1 MATAVFFH
9 AHPDDEAIATAG
21 TMAKAARDGHRVV
34 LVCATR
40 GEQGTPQPGIL
51 DEGEELW
58 QRREKELEQAAR
70 ILGVSR
76 LENLGYADSGM
87 MGEPSNDLPGCLWQA
102 DVDEA
107 ARRLAKILG
116 EERAEVLTIYDENGG
131 HGHPDHIQVHR
142 IGLRAAALS
151 GTRNVFMSTINRAHA
166 KQLIEQADDI
176 GFEVDDG
183 IRESVDMLG
192 VPPEEI
198 TTAVDVTGYL
208 DVKRRAMAAH
218 ASQIADNSP
227 FLGMPPDVFA
237 AAWGTEWYVRV
248 GGDPVEEMETSLFS

>member
-40 GEQGTPQPGIL
+40 GEQGEPQPGVL

-58 QRREKELEQAAR
+58 SRRERELEQAAR

-76 LENLGYADSGM
+76 LEYLGYTDSGM
-87 MGEPSNDLPGCLWQA
+87 MGEPTNDASDCLWQA

-107 ARRLAKILG
+107 AQRLAKILD

-131 HGHPDHIQVHR
+131 YGHPDHIQVHR
-142 IGLRAAALS
+142 IGLRAAAIC
-151 GTRNVFMSTINRAHA
+151 GTRDIFMSTINRAHT
-166 KQLIEQADDI
+166 KKLLEQAEEFGI
-176 GFEVDDG
+176 EVDAG
-183 IRESVDMLG
+183 IRESVDTLG
-192 VPPEEI
+192 VPAEAI

-218 ASQIADNSP
+218 ASQIAENSP

-248 GGDPVEEMETSLFS
+248 GGKPSEDLETSLFS

>member
-40 GEQGTPQPGIL
+40 GEQGEPQPGIL

-58 QRREKELEQAAR
+58 RRREIELEQAAR

-76 LENLGYADSGM
+76 LEYLGYTDSGM
-87 MGEPSNDLPGCLWQA
+87 MGEPTNDEPDCLWQA

-107 ARRLAKILG
+107 AERLARILN

-131 HGHPDHIQVHR
+131 YGHPDHIQVHR
-142 IGLRAAALS
+142 IGLRAAAIC
-151 GTRNVFMSTINRAHA
+151 GTRDIFMSTINRAHTKKLLQRA
-166 KQLIEQADDI
+166 EEFGIEIDA
-176 GFEVDDG
+176 G
-183 IRESVDMLG
+183 IRESVDTLG
-192 VPPEEI
+192 VPAEAI

-218 ASQIADNSP
+218 ASQIAENSP

-248 GGDPVEEMETSLFS
+248 GGKTSEDLETSLFG

>member
-1 MATAVFFH
+1 MVTAVFFH

-40 GEQGTPQPGIL
+40 GEQGIPQPGIL
-51 DEGEELW
+51 DDGEELW
-58 QRREKELEQAAR
+58 RRREQELAQVAR

-76 LENLGYADSGM
+76 LEYLGYTDSGM
-87 MGEPSNDLPGCLWQA
+87 MGEPTNEAPECLWQA
-102 DVDEA
+102 DVDVA
-107 ARRLAKILG
+107 ARRLAKILD
-116 EERAEVLTIYDENGG
+116 EEQAEVLTIYDENGG
-131 HGHPDHIQVHR
+131 YGHPDHIQVHR
-142 IGLRAAALS
+142 IGMRAADLS
-151 GTRNVFMSTINRAHA
+151 GTRDIFMSTINRAHTRT
-166 KQLIEQADDI
+166 LIEQAEGI
-176 GFEVDDG
+176 GLEVDAG
-183 IRESVDMLG
+183 IRDSVDTLG
-192 VPPEEI
+192 VPVEEI

-248 GGDPVEEMETSLFS
+248 GVEPTEELETTLFD